1 LTGFCIN
8 GIVPLKKLNPR
19 GEDMLQTRVTEML
32 GIQYPIIQGGMA
44 WLGLAELV
52 AAVSNAGGLGII
64 GSVTFPTPEDL
75 RKEIRR
81 TRKLTHK
88 PFGVNITLLPAMR
101 ELPNDGFVQVVL
113 EEGVPVVETTAGRP
127 EKYVDTL
134 KRANVKIMHK
144 VGSVRHA
151 KNAEKIGCD
160 AVIAVGFEGA
170 GHPLMDDV
178 TLWNLIPRMA
188 DAVQIPVIAAG
199 GTSDHRQLI
208 AALALGAE
216 AVLMGTVFMTTRESA
231 AHPNMKRALI
241 NATECD
247 TVLIQRSIKNQTR
260 VWKNKAA
267 EKVLEMETRG
277 ASLEELLTVISG
289 HRGRSA
295 VLDGQI
301 DEGTMTC
308 GQGVGLIKSEPT
320 VKEVIDGMVTGAA
333 ELLNKL
339 TPRRPS

>member
-1 LTGFCIN
+1 M
-8 GIVPLKKLNPR
+8 VR
-19 GEDMLQTRVTEML
+19 TRVTEML

-64 GSVTFPTPEDL
+64 GSVTFPTPEEL
-75 RKEIRR
+75 RNEIRR
-81 TRKLTHK
+81 TKELTDK

-101 ELPNDGFVQVVL
+101 ELPNDGYVQVVV

-127 EKYVDTL
+127 EKYVDIL
-134 KRANVKIMHK
+134 KKANVKIMHK
-144 VGSVRHA
+144 VGSVKHA

-178 TLWNLIPRMA
+178 SLWNLVPRMV
-188 DAVQIPVIAAG
+188 DAVTIPVIAAG
-199 GTSDHRQLI
+199 GTTDHRQLI
-208 AALALGAE
+208 AALTLGAE
-216 AVLMGTVFMTTRESA
+216 AVLMGTAFVATKESA
-231 AHPNMKRALI
+231 AHPKFKQTLI

-260 VWKNKAA
+260 VLRNRTA
-267 EKVLEMETRG
+267 EAVLNMEARG
-277 ASLEELLTVISG
+277 ASLQELMPLIG
-289 HRGRSA
+289 GQRGRKA
-295 VLDGQI
+295 IMLGEI

-308 GQGVGLIKSEPT
+308 GQGVGLIKKELT
-320 VKEVIDGMVTGAA
+320 VKEVIDGMVQGAQR
-333 ELLNKL
+333 LLKTLNL
-339 TPRRPS
+339 PGSSQ